1 MTGNCLK
8 GSRPLLYFD
17 AGFDTTPQMKVAKE
31 LLQQIFN
38 VPRGHHKSK
47 PFIDHVLGFYLVD
60 GRIWLRNFQISHMR
74 ESSNPEPVLAEI
86 GARKNSFAQ
95 GCCLVA
101 LAERRGC
108 GVMAGPRVVLNPIRL
123 FGGSF
128 GGPTLWDNPN
138 FVSPND
144 VRAMERRQK
153 GGEYSGRVVKEH
165 KKRVRREETAP
176 PPDPLADVFS

>member
-17 AGFDTTPQMKVAKE
+17 AGFDATPPMKVAKE

-86 GARKNSFAQ
+86 GARKT
-95 GCCLVA
+95 A
-101 LAERRGC
+101 LRKA
-108 GVMAGPRVVLNPIRL
+108 
-123 FGGSF
+123 
-128 GGPTLWDNPN
+128 
-138 FVSPND
+138 
-144 VRAMERRQK
+144 
-153 GGEYSGRVVKEH
+153 
-165 KKRVRREETAP
+165 ETALRKAAALWP
-176 PPDPLADVFS
+176 WLSVVAVA

>member
-1 MTGNCLK
+1 
-8 GSRPLLYFD
+8 
-17 AGFDTTPQMKVAKE
+17 
-31 LLQQIFN
+31 
-38 VPRGHHKSK
+38 
-47 PFIDHVLGFYLVD
+47 
-60 GRIWLRNFQISHMR
+60 
-74 ESSNPEPVLAEI
+74 
-86 GARKNSFAQ
+86 
-95 GCCLVA
+95 
-101 LAERRGC
+101 
-108 GVMAGPRVVLNPIRL
+108 MAGPRVVLNPIRL

>member
-17 AGFDTTPQMKVAKE
+17 AGFDATPPMKVAKE

-86 GARKNSFAQ
+86 GARKTA
-95 GCCLVA
+95 A
-101 LAERRGC
+101 LRKA
-108 GVMAGPRVVLNPIRL
+108 
-123 FGGSF
+123 
-128 GGPTLWDNPN
+128 
-138 FVSPND
+138 
-144 VRAMERRQK
+144 
-153 GGEYSGRVVKEH
+153 
-165 KKRVRREETAP
+165 ETALRKAAALWP
-176 PPDPLADVFS
+176 WLIVVAVA